1 MHPVSSDACDSKKR
15 TFEMNKMLALVAALA
30 VMTACSDSTAPL
42 ALFEPEVT
50 NATDNFQLQATS
62 VDRVG
67 TTVQYA
73 WENTGTQ
80 ASIDHSTTTAAGLA
94 SVVIRD
100 AAGSVMYEQDLAPSL
115 NEDTSSGE
123 TGTSTITVVLS
134 EYSGTLNFRAQKK

>member
-1 MHPVSSDACDSKKR
+1 M
-15 TFEMNKMLALVAALA
+15 FEMKKMLALVAALM

-42 ALFEPEVT
+42 DPFEPEVT
-50 NATDNFQLQATS
+50 NATDSFQLQATG

-67 TTVQYA
+67 TTLQYS

-80 ASIDHSTTTAAGLA
+80 ASIDHSTTTAGGTARLT
-94 SVVIRD
+94 IRD
-100 AAGSVMYEQDLAPSL
+100 AGGSIVYEQDLAPSL

-123 TGTSTITVVLS
+123 TGTWTITVILS